1 MVNEK
6 LFTKIERDTDGN
18 EYFTIEDKNERDIC
32 DLLSDLGSDGC
43 YLFSEKGECEH
54 CLINQMVERL
64 GQLEHK
70 EVPSLIE
77 KFQTLDEHRRC
88 WNCDFCEKGLDYR
101 CLNPKSSY
109 FLTSVRSINY
119 CGEFC
124 PQRLFDQIVGELL
137 SREEK
142 QG

>member
-1 MVNEK
+1 MENLTK
-6 LFTKIERDTDGN
+6 LERCIDGK
-18 EYFTIEDKNERDIC
+18 EYYTVEVGQGGRKSDIC
-32 DLLSDLGSDGC
+32 EILQEAGACRRLSGSSC
-43 YLFSEKGECEH
+43 KTCI
-54 CLINQMVERL
+54 INKVINRL
-64 GQLEHK
+64 AQLEHK
-70 EVPSLIE
+70 EAPSLME
-77 KFQTLDEHRRC
+77 KNQLLDEFRRC
-88 WNCDFCEKGLDYR
+88 WNCDFCEKGIDYR

-109 FLTSVRSINY
+109 FLISVRSINY